1 MTNKEINGKSKCTY
15 CMANKSLFYRKKS
28 KSEWDIIVSRF
39 LIN

>member
-1 MTNKEINGKSKCTY
+1 MRNKEINGKSKCTY

-28 KSEWDIIVSRF
+28 KREWDIIVSRF

>member
-15 CMANKSLFYRKKS
+15 CMANKSLFYRKNS
-28 KSEWDIIVSRF
+28 KREWDIIVSRF